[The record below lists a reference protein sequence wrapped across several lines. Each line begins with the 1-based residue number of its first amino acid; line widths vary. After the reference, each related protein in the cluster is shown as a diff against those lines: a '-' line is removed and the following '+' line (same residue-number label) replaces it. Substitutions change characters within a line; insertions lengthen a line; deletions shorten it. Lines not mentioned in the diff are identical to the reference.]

1 MKINKQKLKQIILE
15 EIDTIEE
22 LETQKVSSSDVRSGA
37 MAAAREQGVGLTDE
51 ERGLIQQLSAML
63 VAGGKKTN
71 LLSGPLA
78 QKVEQLIAVLQKVAG
93 TQQGAE
99 EEPV

>member
-22 LETQKVSSSDVRSGA
+22 LETQKVSSSDVRAGA
-37 MAAAREQGVGLTDE
+37 MDAAREQGVGLTDE

-63 VAGGKKTN
+63 VASGKKTN

-78 QKVEQLIAVLQKVAG
+78 QKVDQLVAVLQKVTG
-93 TQQGAE
+93 PQQGAE